1 MKKIK
6 FVSIVLCLCFIIA
19 LFVPAL
25 ATETSAKL
33 TNIYGNNMV
42 FKQNDDVII
51 AGTGTTGSSIKA
63 SLYTL
68 DDQFVVS
75 GTTTVNADGTFEVTF
90 LAPKGGFTEY
100 KIILKENDNTFRILN
115 NVVFGELWL
124 ASGQSNMQYCL
135 LDDIGFEDVKNSNYG
150 NEWIRHLIVPLV
162 PAINGKEIA
171 AAEEM
176 DDIEGCYWIKDNDEK
191 INMASAVSYYFAQA
205 LCEKINMPVGI
216 IDSNMGGSIIASW
229 ISRDRLDGN
238 AQAVE
243 ALKKSD
249 LYISAD
255 NKDASNESFGIA
267 GTMCANYNAKTSALR
282 HFRISGMI
290 WYQGESDLLL
300 GINSSDYTNLFN
312 LLQEEIT
319 ETFSFKNG
327 PCPIVYT
334 QLAVYGPYGYDLQE
348 YNANFAEIEK
358 LDPSS
363 RACITNY
370 DITPTYNETNGS
382 IHPNIKKPVGD
393 RMALAA
399 SGLVYK
405 QTDTF
410 SSTFVKSSKINGD
423 AVEVTLANVGDGLKF
438 KGDIPFDF
446 AICGEDGIEYKAT
459 AKIISKDTV
468 SISSKEVANPVSAS
482 YAMTSSNLRANL
494 YITKG
499 GEYVMP
505 LTPFITDKSMLKAH
519 YNDRAW
525 TDMETESGKAWD
537 IKNGDSGLYQIW
549 TPIGCSAKV
558 KTESAFD
565 GNYGLNVSSI
575 LKNFSITRNFFFNRE
590 EAIPNENTDW
600 SNYKSLSFKIRNNGN
615 KDITLNSV
623 MLQTSLISYST
634 ACINGTRDDMIIIP
648 ADGQWHTVELDLNSL
663 YPFGSSIVILSS
675 NSLKNL
681 YSISLNFS
689 ADDVSSSID
698 IDSFEFSS
706 KLQSEKTDTTS
717 HYSFLQRLAKAIIKL
732 VKWFISL

>member
-1 MKKIK
+1 MKKFK
-6 FVSIVLCLCFIIA
+6 FVSIVLCLCFIIT

-124 ASGQSNMQYCL
+124 ASGQSNMQYYL

-229 ISRDRLDGN
+229 ISRDRIDGN

-300 GINSSDYTNLFN
+300 GINSADYTNLFN

-423 AVEVTLANVGDGLKF
+423 AVEATLANVGDGLKF

-499 GEYVMP
+499 GEYIMP

-575 LKNFSITRNFFFNRE
+575 LKNFSITRNFFFNRK
-590 EAIPNENTDW
+590 EAIPNENTNW
-600 SNYKSLSFKIRNNGN
+600 SNYKSLSFKVKNNGD
-615 KDITLNSV
+615 KDVTINSV
-623 MLQTSLISYST
+623 ILQNSLLTFCS
-634 ACINGTRDDMIIIP
+634 ARLNGTNNDLAVIP
-648 ADGQWHTVELDLNSL
+648 ADNVWHTVEIDLNSL
-663 YPFGSSIVILSS
+663 NLFGIGLFKVNSSV
-675 NSLKNL
+675 LKNL
-681 YSISLNFS
+681 RSISLNFTS
-689 ADDVSSSID
+689 DCKSSSID
-698 IDSFEFSS
+698 IDCFEFSS
-706 KLQSEKTDTTS
+706 TLHSEQNGEITS
-717 HYSFLQRLAKAIIKL
+717 HSFIWRFVTTIIDIIK
-732 VKWFISL
+732 KF